1 MQFHCFGPPA
11 VFQYNNVS
19 QLPSVV
25 GGGALT
31 FTKLETIPKGKV
43 RSSLKLSRKG
53 KFDWNHITKPNTPS
67 PVHGL
72 VRKVFILRRK
82 IVCVEVVD
90 VMLHFSSITS
100 LDHLLNMFDE
110 DKESFINDCCPLD

>member
-1 MQFHCFGPPA
+1 MFCPPA
-11 VFQYNNVS
+11 LFQYNNVS

-25 GGGALT
+25 RGGALT
-31 FTKLETIPKGKV
+31 FTKLETIPKGKL
-43 RSSLKLSRKG
+43 RASLKLSRKG

-67 PVHGL
+67 PAHVL
-72 VRKVFILRRK
+72 VRKVFILRRN

-100 LDHLLNMFDE
+100 LDHLLNMVDE